1 MYSLRSMACLAGG
14 LLLCFFAVSC
24 HSSGY
29 VPLEVPPLPADAEDY
44 APLAGFDAMAIPADN
59 PMTAEKVALGRQ
71 LYYDSRLSGDGEL
84 SCYSC
89 HLSEKGLSDGRP
101 TAIGAFGKKLSRNAP
116 SLWNIGFHW
125 AYYWDGR
132 ASSLEKQAAAA
143 WFGGNMG
150 AKDRAD
156 EIVAVIGGLEGY
168 DRQFQEVFGASATA
182 ENIPMALAA
191 YMRTIIGG
199 NTAYDRWQAGDD
211 TAVTD
216 AAKRGYEVFKARGC
230 AECHAGVLFTDMTF
244 HTVGFGWDSEART
257 YRDIGRYKVTG
268 VEKDKGTFKTP
279 SLRDVT
285 KSGPYF
291 HDGSVSSLEKAV
303 QIMAIGGFQGLDN
316 QDPKLTRKKPE
327 DFQFLDDDDLT
338 DLLAFLQSLDEETD
352 LSQAP
357 ERISR

>member
-1 MYSLRSMACLAGG
+1 MYSLRSMACFAGS

-24 HSSGY
+24 SWMRVEGSDSA
-29 VPLEVPPLPADAEDY
+29 LPPLPADAEDY

-216 AAKRGYEVFKARGC
+216 AAKRGYKVFTAAGC
-230 AECHAGVLFTDMTF
+230 AECHSGVLFTDMTF
-244 HTVGFGWDSEART
+244 HTVGVGWDPNQGT
-257 YRDIGRYKVTG
+257 YADPGRFKVTG
-268 VEKDKGTFKTP
+268 AEKDRGAFKTP
-279 SLRDVT
+279 SLRDVVD
-285 KSGPYF
+285 SGPYF
-291 HDGSVSSLEKAV
+291 HDGSISSLETV
-303 QIMAIGGFQGLDN
+303 VRFMAIGGVPGLPN
-316 QDPKLTRKKPE
+316 ADPKVKRNRLSDGE
-327 DFQFLDDDDLT
+327 VN
-338 DLLAFLQSLDEETD
+338 DLLAFLQSLDEEAD

-357 ERISR
+357 EQISR